1 MIYAV
6 LFTTALALGAQETN
20 WCEDV
25 GAPMR
30 SATAAIAAKKYDDAN
45 RILAQLESKH
55 HLCWKVQLGL
65 GRVRYELGDYRG
77 AAVASELALLWA
89 PENPQALLLRGQIL
103 RIQGEFAPAQQLL
116 EKACTLDP
124 KNAEAYFQLGVL
136 RDGNK
141 RHREAVDAFQR
152 AIALRPRDARAYDYL
167 ALNLEPLGELAE
179 AEAAYRKGLALN
191 SGDRAD
197 PFLDYNYGRLLFKL
211 NRLQESKKHFDLAL
225 QAAPP
230 TRAVYYERA
239 RLNLRMENLKEA
251 RADAEKALLPDQDG
265 YIIDLQ
271 VYNLLVQIYARLGEE
286 QLAARYVEL
295 CKTATVPIQ
304 GRERK

>member
-6 LFTTALALGAQETN
+6 LFTTALALGAQGTD

-25 GAPMR
+25 EAPMR
-30 SATAAIAAKKYDDAN
+30 SATAAIAAKKYDEAD
-45 RILAQLESKH
+45 RILAPLESKH
-55 HLCWKVQLGL
+55 PLCWEVRLGL

-77 AAVASELALLWA
+77 AGVASELALLWA
-89 PENPQALLLRGQIL
+89 PENPKALVLRGQIL
-103 RIQGEFAPAQQLL
+103 GIQGEFAQAQQLI
-116 EKACTLDP
+116 EKACKLDP

-141 RHREAVDAFQR
+141 RHREAVDAFQK

-179 AEAAYRKGLALN
+179 AEAVYRKGLAVN

-211 NRLQESKKHFDLAL
+211 NRLQESRKHFDLAL
-225 QAAPP
+225 QSAPP

-271 VYNLLVQIYARLGEE
+271 VYNLLVQIYVRLGEE

-304 GRERK
+304 ARERK

>member
-6 LFTTALALGAQETN
+6 LFTTALALGAQGTD
-20 WCEDV
+20 WCQDV
-25 GAPMR
+25 EAPMR
-30 SATAAIAAKKYDDAN
+30 SATAAIAAKKYDEAD

-55 HLCWKVQLGL
+55 PLCWEVQLGL

-77 AAVASELALLWA
+77 AGVASELALLWA
-89 PENPQALLLRGQIL
+89 PENFKALVLRGQIL
-103 RIQGEFAPAQQLL
+103 GNQGEFAQAQQLL
-116 EKACTLDP
+116 EKACKLEP

-136 RDGNK
+136 RDGNQ

-152 AIALRPRDARAYDYL
+152 ALALRPRDARAHDYL
-167 ALNLEPLGELAE
+167 ALNLEPLGKLAE
-179 AEAAYRKGLALN
+179 AEAVYRQGLAVN

-211 NRLQESKKHFDLAL
+211 NRLQESRKHFDLAL

-239 RLNLRMENLKEA
+239 RLNLRMENLTEA

-271 VYNLLVQIYARLGEE
+271 VYNLLVQIYGRLGEE

-295 CKTATVPIQ
+295 CKTATVPMQ